1 MRFHLRSVDWAAVGF
16 AAAAVAFL
24 GLWVVAHEGNVW
36 VEQWATNLSVEAGSI
51 AATILIV
58 DRIVRSEEQ
67 RHLAPRLEGAYRR
80 LARPLSSFLDAA
92 EDDLARARPEA
103 APAPRRRRLSL
114 SSPVLDEWLLRL
126 ATEDAEQP
134 PPTEDGLP
142 RLANRARR
150 AAEELAA
157 EAERDREVL
166 PPDLVVAIDD
176 LQDGVSAMLG
186 GYLTLGKW
194 LSSRDTP
201 VARQMNPLVEVVE
214 DVRGVVSVYRRHAER
229 HWQEAETLRRY
240 GRELRSRGRPRRP
253 RRRRPTPPPD

>member
-1 MRFHLRSVDWAAVGF
+1 MVRSHLRPVDWAAIGF
-16 AAAAVAFL
+16 AAAAVAFA
-24 GLWVVAHEGNVW
+24 GLWVVAHEGNAW

-51 AATILIV
+51 AGTILIV

-80 LARPLSSFLDAA
+80 LAKPLSSVVDAA
-92 EDDLARARPEA
+92 EDDLARARPA
-103 APAPRRRRLSL
+103 TAPTSRRRRLSL

-126 ATEDAEQP
+126 AAEDAEQP
-134 PPTEDGLP
+134 PPAEDGIP

-150 AAEELAA
+150 VAEELAA

-176 LQDGVSAMLG
+176 LQDGIGAMLG
-186 GYLTLGKW
+186 GYLVLGKW
-194 LSSRDTP
+194 LSTRDAP
-201 VARQMNPLVEVVE
+201 VPRQMNPLVDVVE
-214 DVRGVVSVYRRHAER
+214 NLQDVIGVYRRHAER
-229 HWQEAETLRRY
+229 HWQESERLRQY

-253 RRRRPTPPPD
+253 RRPTPPPD